1 MRRSRQKPG
10 ANAADIEEPGR
21 DASQTIRS
29 SLRRQGLTLA
39 RAGAKRTSRSETR
52 QVAALP
58 WRLENGQRRILMI
71 TSRETR
77 RWVIPKGGRMVG
89 KTDPESAAQEAME
102 EAGVK
107 GPIDSRSIGVF
118 RYAKGLK
125 GGGVRQCVVSVYP
138 LEVLIQMGSWPEAHQ
153 RERRWMSLAEAADL
167 VHEPDLAALIRD
179 FAATPLDD

>member
-1 MRRSRQKPG
+1 MAQARS
-10 ANAADIEEPGR
+10 
-21 DASQTIRS
+21 
-29 SLRRQGLTLA
+29 
-39 RAGAKRTSRSETR
+39 KRTTRSETR

-58 WRLENGQRRILMI
+58 WRLEDGERRILMI

-89 KTDPESAAQEAME
+89 KSDPEAAAQEALE

-107 GPIDSRSIGVF
+107 GDIKDHSIGVF

-125 GGGVRQCVVSVYP
+125 DGGQRLCVVSVYP
-138 LEVLIQMGSWPEAHQ
+138 LEVLIQMGAWPEAHQ
-153 RERRWMSLAEAADL
+153 RERRWMSLSEAADL

-179 FAATPLDD
+179 FDATPLED

>member
-1 MRRSRQKPG
+1 MSDATPSSR
-10 ANAADIEEPGR
+10 AER
-21 DASQTIRS
+21 H
-29 SLRRQGLTLA
+29 
-39 RAGAKRTSRSETR
+39 

-58 WRLENGQRRILMI
+58 WRQGEDGVEVMMI

-89 KTDPESAAQEAME
+89 KSDPEAAAQEALE

-107 GPIDSRSIGVF
+107 GDIKDHSIGVF

-125 GGGVRQCVVSVYP
+125 DGGQRLCVVSVYP
-138 LEVLIQMGSWPEAHQ
+138 LEVLIQLGAWPEAHQ
-153 RERRWMSLAEAADL
+153 RERRWMTPAEAAEA

-179 FAATPLDD
+179 FDATPVEG

>member
-1 MRRSRQKPG
+1 M
-10 ANAADIEEPGR
+10 ANA
-21 DASQTIRS
+21 S
-29 SLRRQGLTLA
+29 
-39 RAGAKRTSRSETR
+39 KRTRLSETR

-58 WRLENGQRRILMI
+58 WRLEDGQRRILMI

-89 KTDPESAAQEAME
+89 KSDPEAAAQEALE

-107 GPIDSRSIGVF
+107 GDIKDHSIGVF

-125 GGGVRQCVVSVYP
+125 DGGQRLCVVSVYP
-138 LEVLIQMGSWPEAHQ
+138 LEVLIQLGAWPEAHQ
-153 RERRWMSLAEAADL
+153 RERRWMTPAEAAEA

-179 FAATPLDD
+179 FDAAPVEG

>member
-1 MRRSRQKPG
+1 MPQARS
-10 ANAADIEEPGR
+10 
-21 DASQTIRS
+21 
-29 SLRRQGLTLA
+29 
-39 RAGAKRTSRSETR
+39 KRTTRSETR

-58 WRLENGQRRILMI
+58 WRLEDGERRILMI

-89 KTDPESAAQEAME
+89 KSDPEAAAQEALE

-107 GPIDSRSIGVF
+107 GDIKDHSIGVF

-125 GGGVRQCVVSVYP
+125 DGGQRLCVVSVYP
-138 LEVLIQMGSWPEAHQ
+138 LEVLIQLGAWPEAHQ
-153 RERRWMSLAEAADL
+153 RERRWMTPAEAAEA

-179 FAATPLDD
+179 FDATPVEG